1 MSNTAPIQN
10 SEHPLSSI
18 KLFENLSTD
27 TLDLLLE
34 ASQTKDYP
42 KHQVLIREGAKST
55 GLQCLISGEVKV
67 YLSDE
72 DGKEL
77 VLKTLQPGESFGELG
92 LLDGAPHTASI
103 ITTKPSSIISV
114 NRGNFYDLLNSH
126 PELNQALINNLTS
139 MVRNLTEQV
148 KSLGL
153 KDVYGRVRA
162 FLQEHCETDLPSKEK
177 ITQQGI
183 ALRIGSSREMVARI
197 LKELTV
203 GGYIKTEKKHI
214 TLLKTL
220 PEHY

>member
-1 MSNTAPIQN
+1 MNQSAPIKASQ
-10 SEHPLSSI
+10 HLLSQI
-18 KLFENLSTD
+18 KLFENLSID
-27 TLDLLLE
+27 TLELLLQ
-34 ASQTKDYP
+34 ATQTKAYP
-42 KHQVLIREGAKST
+42 KHQVLIREGATST

-77 VLKTLQPGESFGELG
+77 VLKTLKPGDYFGELG

-103 ITTKPSSIISV
+103 ITTKPSSIISIK
-114 NRGNFYDLLNSH
+114 RDSFFDLLTKH
-126 PELNQALINNLTS
+126 PELNQALLINLTS

-162 FLQEHCETDLPSKEK
+162 FLLEHCTFEHPSNDK

-197 LKELTV
+197 LKELSV
-203 GGYIKTEKKHI
+203 GGYITTEKKHI
-214 TLLKTL
+214 TLLKPL